1 MRRWPGG
8 PDEGENFMTLKD
20 LARSLR
26 QNETDAERKMW
37 TVLRSRRF
45 SGFKFRRQQP
55 LGHYIVDFFCK
66 DRGLIVELDGG
77 QHLYDVKNDEERTIF
92 IESHGFRVLR
102 FWDHEVLKD
111 PRSVLEILWKGP
123 PHPGPLPRGE
133 GKPQAPGSH
142 TFPS

>member
-26 QNETDAERKMW
+26 QNETDAEREMW

-45 SGFKFRRQQP
+45 SGFKFRQQQS

-66 DRGLIVELDGG
+66 DRGLIVELDAGTFSWARG
-77 QHLYDVKNDEERTIF
+77 PRRK
-92 IESHGFRVLR
+92 SRV
-102 FWDHEVLKD
+102 FYETKKFG
-111 PRSVLEILWKGP
+111 RSGDYV
-123 PHPGPLPRGE
+123 
-133 GKPQAPGSH
+133 Q
-142 TFPS
+142 TFL